1 MKVLSD
7 RKVNVMDSNNKIQEN
22 VIVTIDGPAGAG
34 KSTIAKEVSKQ
45 LGFTYLDTGAMYRS
59 LTLKALNQ
67 GVNLEDDKALVTLA
81 KDTHVDLCTD
91 ESHKLQVLLDDKDV
105 TDDIRTIEV
114 TNNTF
119 YIARVAGVRE
129 IMVDR
134 QREIGSSS
142 NIVAEGRDLGTV
154 VFPGATKKFYL
165 DANFEER
172 AQRRIKEL
180 REKGKLVE
188 ADEIQND
195 LKDRDTK
202 DFTRKVGPLKKA
214 EDAIVIDS
222 TQMNIEQVTK
232 KIIESIRQDG

>member
-1 MKVLSD
+1 
-7 RKVNVMDSNNKIQEN
+7 MDSNNEMQKN
-22 VIVTIDGPAGAG
+22 VIVAIDGPAGAG

-67 GVNLEDDKALVTLA
+67 GVNLEDDKALVVLA
-81 KDTHVDLCTD
+81 KDTHIDLRAD
-91 ESHKLQVLLDDKDV
+91 ESHKLKVFLDDKDV
-105 TDDIRTIEV
+105 TDDIRTTEV

-129 IMVDR
+129 IMVHR
-134 QREIGSSS
+134 QREIGSAS
-142 NIVAEGRDLGTV
+142 NIVAEGRDIGTV
-154 VFPGATKKFYL
+154 VFPSAAKKFYL
-165 DANFEER
+165 DANLEER

-188 ADEIQND
+188 ANEIQND

-222 TQMNIEQVTK
+222 THMSIEQVTQ